1 MGAVMA
7 KAMGNRVTVI
17 STSDRKEQMAKEMG
31 VDRFIVSKNTQ
42 SMASAKK
49 SLNIILNTI
58 GADHELSP
66 FLDLL
71 KKKGTMVV
79 LGIVSAPFKASH
91 KVFKISIQH
100 VLSLF
105 ARLTLPSWSATR
117 SGSPAV
123 TPAA

>member
-91 KVFKISIQH
+91 Q
-100 VLSLF
+100 SL
-105 ARLTLPSWSATR
+105 
-117 SGSPAV
+117 
-123 TPAA
+123 